1 MVACDEVETLALE
14 TLEPS
19 KALEGGG
26 GGEGSTSC
34 VFIVLF
40 HFGWPIE
47 GTSDGAG
54 GSYSSLW
61 PGVFIGMLAGV
72 FDWNWRHG
80 MAWHGGQSIAEL

>member
-1 MVACDEVETLALE
+1 MVACDEVEALALE
-14 TLEPS
+14 TALEPS
-19 KALEGGG
+19 KAVEGGG

-40 HFGWPIE
+40 HFGWPMK

-72 FDWNWRHG
+72 FDWN
-80 MAWHGGQSIAEL
+80 